1 MLIEPAELLSL
12 FRTIEETSENWKLA
26 ADRERLLAI
35 HKTLTNLKKE
45 IERALSQL
53 PEDENALS

>member
-26 ADRERLLAI
+26 ADREEAACYSQDAD
-35 HKTLTNLKKE
+35 E
-45 IERALSQL
+45 FEER
-53 PEDENALS
+53 N